1 MRVLKNLAQNLLMRS
16 FPLARDD
23 ISLEVLVATLIDI
36 TETNQKAMEEVSKAL
51 TAFSKKPTV
60 VEAPKITVEKLDLK
74 PLEKALAKK
83 QPVTI
88 LKADPPEWE
97 FEVERDMSGFIR
109 KVEAKPKKKVIN

>member
-1 MRVLKNLAQNLLMRS
+1 MANEL
-16 FPLARDD
+16 DE
-23 ISLEVLVATLIDI
+23 IVAALIGVVAK
-36 TETNQKAMEEVSKAL
+36 NQKFLAETQKSMNKLVIALEKQKA
-51 TAFSKKPTV
+51 PV
-60 VEAPKITVEKLDLK
+60 VKVEKLDLK

-109 KVEAKPKKKVIN
+109 KVDAKPKKKVVN